1 MAVNN
6 LLKAQT
12 YYVKVTAEGISLTG
26 ETSFTTTDLGPRVMT
41 VDGVYNVRDMGG
53 YLTASGKTT
62 KQGLIYRGGAL
73 SPSADYPN
81 VRITES
87 GIATMA
93 EEMGIRTEIDFRN
106 SSEALGVT
114 ESCIPNAE
122 LIYCTLGG
130 YDSGMIDYAE
140 SYKKTFQLLARP
152 ESYPVYYH
160 CTGGADRTG
169 TVSYLLGA
177 LLGMDEADLIH
188 DYEFTSFS
196 LYGERNSKT
205 TKYAFQAL
213 CSLVDSY
220 AGDTLAEK
228 AESYLKS
235 IGVTEDEIFNIRAI
249 MFGEEPKELPED
261 GADTPETSVP
271 NFFDYMNSKETVTL
285 NSGMT
290 SVTSDLAIGYGK
302 TVRIPLDTQIV
313 SGASGKLLVYIGS
326 YGLNLRGNQLRFHIN
341 NGSDTE
347 LTPRPNS
354 TQYAMYID
362 FFDDGG
368 YMDLTVTLTD
378 TGVTFDIVAVN
389 SRGSSKTFSCTY
401 ENGRIANEIASSDA
415 KITVKIDPSQVSE
428 VILAP

>member
-6 LLKAQT
+6 LFKAQT
-12 YYVKVTAEGISLTG
+12 YYVKVMADGTSLTAEA
-26 ETSFTTTDLGPRVMT
+26 SFTTTDLGPRVMT
-41 VDGVYNVRDMGG
+41 VDGVYNVRDVGG
-53 YLTASGKTT
+53 YFTASGKTT
-62 KQGLIYRGGAL
+62 QQGLIYRGGAL
-73 SPSADYPN
+73 SPSSDYPN

-106 SSEALGVT
+106 SAEALGVT
-114 ESCIPNAE
+114 ESCIPDAE

-130 YDSGMIDYAE
+130 YDSGIINYAE
-140 SYKKTFQLLARP
+140 SYKKVFQLLARP
-152 ESYPVYYH
+152 ENYPVYYH

-177 LLGMDEADLIH
+177 LLGMDEADLIR

-205 TKYAFQAL
+205 TKYAFQGL
-213 CSLVDSY
+213 CDLIDSY

-228 AESYLKS
+228 AESYLMS
-235 IGVTEDEIFNIRAI
+235 IGVTADEIFNIRAI
-249 MFGEEPKELPED
+249 MFGEEPKELPGD
-261 GADTPETSVP
+261 GAQEMPD
-271 NFFDYMNSKETVTL
+271 FFDYMTSEETIIL

-290 SVTSDLAIGYGK
+290 SVTSDLAVGYGK
-302 TVRIPLDTQIV
+302 TVRIPLDTEIV
-313 SGASGKLLVYIGS
+313 SGASGKLLIYIGS

-354 TQYAMYID
+354 GQYAMYID

-378 TGVTFDIVAVN
+378 TGVRFDIYACN
-389 SRGSSKTFSCTY
+389 SSGNSKTFTCTY
-401 ENGRIANEIASSDA
+401 EDCRISDEISDAEA
-415 KITVKIDPSQVSE
+415 KITVKIDPTQVSE
-428 VILAP
+428 AIIAP